1 MRRILL
7 SATPAMVWLAITHAL
22 AQQAITTPILAS
34 DANFRDIAGIAAQY
48 GGSGFADTTA
58 NNGVMRT
65 GVFYRSEV
73 LNVSNADL
81 ATLSSLGI
89 TRDIDLRTP
98 AEIAATPDRV
108 PNGAVYINVNIFGT
122 PSPPPPGSPP
132 TPQAAAAQFAAQ
144 YRTFV
149 TNPVERQGFGTVLID
164 LAHAPGSALY
174 HCSEGKDR
182 TGWTSALLQ
191 SIAGVSPSVIMSGY
205 LATDQYEAKQIA
217 SRLAA
222 ITASYG
228 AAAAAIAEQS
238 MIVRPEYLQAALDQV
253 TASYGSMNA
262 YLMQGLGLSQ
272 ADIYVLRA
280 KMVDYLTLPGQ
291 SGFVGNEAAGAA
303 LLNQLQ
309 DSPLSGTYTAFND
322 YLQSAIDAGTLGGV
336 QSQVGGQVRADAAA
350 FLLRQP
356 LRLDAALASYADGRD
371 LAPGQTSIWLTGIG
385 GYFATNGH
393 GGAAGSSEQS
403 AGPLMGAT
411 YRIDKQASVFMALG
425 YDWGHVGSAGA
436 NADVG
441 TVLGTIGGRYAFRSL
456 EEGPYVAAR
465 ADIGGLDYQAK
476 RPLGGGLGT
485 ASGGAPGMVYG
496 AQAVLGDVIR
506 LAPVTVIPQAGV
518 RVAHVTLNGFQESGS
533 ELALTVDRLSHTG
546 SSLLAGAEIGLDPW
560 QSGGWTIT
568 PVATLGAELALGNP
582 HVASTGSLYGF
593 TVNQYAA
600 YDSTYLLEGGPGI
613 TAQHNAFGMK
623 AAVNAVHGDGTT
635 GVNGLLSVAYRF

>member
-7 SATPAMVWLAITHAL
+7 GATPAMFWLTITHAL

-34 DANFRDIAGIAAQY
+34 DENFRDIAGIAAQY

-65 GVFYRSEV
+65 GVLYRSEV

-81 ATLSSLGI
+81 ATLSSLGL

-98 AEIAATPDRV
+98 AEIAATPDRI
-108 PNGAVYINVNIFGT
+108 PTGAVYINVNIFGT

-132 TPQAAAAQFAAQ
+132 TPQAAATQFAAQ

-149 TNPVERQGFGTVLID
+149 TNPVERHGFGTVLID

-174 HCSEGKDR
+174 HCSAGKDR

-191 SIAGVSPSVIMSGY
+191 TIAGVSPAAIMNGY
-205 LATDQYEAKQIA
+205 LATGQYEAHQIA
-217 SRLAA
+217 VQLAA
-222 ITASYG
+222 ITASQG
-228 AAAAAIAEQS
+228 AAAAAIAQQS
-238 MIVRPEYLQAALDQV
+238 MIVQPQYLQSALDQAI
-253 TASYGSMNA
+253 ASYGSMNA
-262 YLMQGLGLSQ
+262 YLTQGLGLSQ

-291 SGFVGNEAAGAA
+291 GGYVGNEAAGAA
-303 LLNQLQ
+303 LLNELQ
-309 DSPLSGTYTAFND
+309 NSPLSGTYTAFND

-350 FLLRQP
+350 TLLRQP
-356 LRLDAALASYADGRD
+356 LWLDAALAPYADGRD
-371 LAPGQTSIWLTGIG
+371 LAAEQTSIWLSGLG
-385 GYFATNGH
+385 GTFATSGH

-411 YRIDKQASVFMALG
+411 YRIATQASVFLALG

-441 TVLGTIGGRYAFRSL
+441 TVLGTIGGRYAFGSL
-456 EEGPYVAAR
+456 DEGPYLAAR
-465 ADIGGLDYQAK
+465 VHLGGLDYQGK

-485 ASGGAPGMVYG
+485 ASGSAPGIVYG
-496 AQAVLGDVIR
+496 AQAMVGDVIR
-506 LAPVTVIPQAGV
+506 LAPVTVTPQAGV
-518 RVAHVTLNGFQESGS
+518 RVTHVTLEGFQETGS
-533 ELALTVDRLSHTG
+533 ELALNVDRLSHTG
-546 SSLLAGAEIGLDPW
+546 SSLLAGVEFDLDPW
-560 QSGGWTIT
+560 QPGGWTIT
-568 PVATLGAELALGNP
+568 PKATFRVELALGNP
-582 HVASTGSLYGF
+582 RVASTGSLYGF

-600 YDSTYLLEGGPGI
+600 CDSTYLLEGGLGV
-613 TAQHNAFGMK
+613 TAQHDAFGVT
-623 AAVNAVHGDGTT
+623 AGVNAVHGDGST
-635 GVNGLLSVAYRF
+635 GVNGLLSLAYRF

>member
-7 SATPAMVWLAITHAL
+7 GATPAMFWLAIAHAL
-22 AQQAITTPILAS
+22 AQQTITTPILAS
-34 DANFRDIAGIAAQY
+34 DENFRDIAGIASLY

-58 NNGVMRT
+58 KHGVMRT

-73 LNVSNADL
+73 LNVSIADV
-81 ATLSSLGI
+81 ATLSSRGI

-132 TPQAAAAQFAAQ
+132 TPAAAAAQFAAQ

-149 TNPVERQGFGTVLID
+149 TSPIQRQGFGTVLID

-174 HCSEGKDR
+174 HCSAGKDR

-191 SIAGVSPSVIMSGY
+191 NIAGVSPEAIMNGY
-205 LATDQYEAKQIA
+205 LATDQYEAHQIA
-217 SRLAA
+217 AELAA
-222 ITASYG
+222 TTASQG
-228 AAAAAIAEQS
+228 AAAAAIAQQS
-238 MIVRPEYLQAALDQV
+238 MIVQPQYLQTALDQAI
-253 TASYGSMNA
+253 ASYGSMNA
-262 YLMQGLGLSQ
+262 YLIQGLGLSQ

-280 KMVDYLTLPGQ
+280 RMVDYLTLPGQ
-291 SGFVGNEAAGAA
+291 VSYVGNEAAGAA
-303 LLNQLQ
+303 LLNALQ
-309 DSPLSGTYTAFND
+309 NSPLSGAYTAFNY

-350 FLLRQP
+350 YLLRLP
-356 LRLDAALASYADGRD
+356 LWLDAALAPYADGRD
-371 LAPGQTSIWLTGIG
+371 LAAEQTSIWLTGLG

-393 GGAAGSSEQS
+393 GGAASSSEQG

-411 YRIDKQASVFMALG
+411 YRIGAQASVFMALG

-436 NADVG
+436 NAEAG
-441 TVLGTIGGRYAFRSL
+441 TALGTIGGSYAFRSL

-465 ADIGGLDYQAK
+465 AYVGGLDYQAK

-485 ASGGAPGMVYG
+485 ASGSAPGMVYG
-496 AQAVLGDVIR
+496 GQAVVGDVIH
-506 LAPVTVIPQAGV
+506 LAPVTVTPKMGI
-518 RVAHVTLNGFQESGS
+518 RLAHVTLNGFQESGS
-533 ELALTVDRLSHTG
+533 ELALAVDRLSHTG
-546 SSLLAGAEIGLDPW
+546 SSLLAGAEFGLDPW
-560 QSGGWTIT
+560 QPGGWTIT

-582 HVASTGSLYGF
+582 RVASTGSLYGF

-600 YDSTYLLEGGPGI
+600 YDSTYLIEGGLGV
-613 TAQHNAFGMK
+613 TAQHKSFGIK
-623 AAVNAVHGDGTT
+623 AEVNAVHGNGST
-635 GVNGLLSVAYRF
+635 GANGLLSVAYRF